1 MNEFNEWIV
10 LWMNIVH
17 NAFLFSLK
25 MNWALIPGVR
35 VGVGVSVSVSV
46 SVGVAQTLL
55 LFEKSKSKSKS
66 NPAHD
71 IIGVINSLNGLKVF
85 QTK

>member
-1 MNEFNEWIV
+1 MNCVVNE
-10 LWMNIVH
+10 H
-17 NAFLFSLK
+17 CSQHSFLFSLK
-25 MNWALIPGVR
+25 MNWVLIPGVR
-35 VGVGVSVSVSV
+35 VGVGVGVR
-46 SVGVAQTLL
+46 VGVRVAQTLL

>member
-1 MNEFNEWIV
+1 MNCVVNE
-10 LWMNIVH
+10 H
-17 NAFLFSLK
+17 CSQHSFLFSLK
-25 MNWALIPGVR
+25 MNWVLIPGVR
-35 VGVGVSVSVSV
+35 VGVGVGVR
-46 SVGVAQTLL
+46 VAQTLL